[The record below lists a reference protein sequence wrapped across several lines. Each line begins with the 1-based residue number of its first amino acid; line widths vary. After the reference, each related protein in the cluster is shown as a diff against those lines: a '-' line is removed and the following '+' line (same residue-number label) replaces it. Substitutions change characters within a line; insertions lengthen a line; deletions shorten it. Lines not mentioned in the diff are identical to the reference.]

1 MKPRDIM
8 GGARDLASTSKVIQV
23 SRSYKC
29 GQNKET
35 FDAVVSILDFTE
47 SFGGKSETVTVT
59 CREIL
64 LHGFNAHNYDIN
76 WS

>member
-8 GGARDLASTSKVIQV
+8 GGARDLASKVIQV

-29 GQNKET
+29 SQNKET

-64 LHGFNAHNYDIN
+64 LLGFSAHNYDIN